1 MSYQTAFDHVKTKY
15 PNKSV
20 TIGSSLECFLDENIS
35 KELKKEL
42 GLMILAMILDQ
53 KKRKVLKMPDEA
65 IKIVSEKKVEI
76 IADL

>member
-1 MSYQTAFDHVKTKY
+1 MSYQNAFNHVTTKY

-20 TIGSSLECFLDENIS
+20 TIGSSLNCFLDENIS

-42 GLMILAMILDQ
+42 GLMILAMIVDQ

-65 IKIVSEKKVEI
+65 ITTLSEKIVEI
-76 IADL
+76 IAEL